1 MSSQAV
7 PIILCGGSGSRLWPL
22 SRLALPKQF
31 LPLVSERTMLQDTV
45 SRLAG
50 VAGLQPP
57 VVVCSLEHRFL
68 VAEQLREIGVAPRA
82 IVLEP
87 VGRNTAPAVA
97 AALLALGE
105 EAADAVAIV
114 LPSDHLIGDIARF
127 HAALAAAI
135 DAARAGRLVTFGVL
149 PDSPHT
155 GYGYIRRAARTA
167 GAVSAPGAVDPVAE
181 FVEKPSLERAK
192 EFLASGEYLWNS
204 GIFVFRA
211 DRYLDELRAQRP
223 EILAAVQQAVAK
235 ATRDLDFLRLD
246 EAAFAACPSDSI
258 DYAVMEHTRAASVVT
273 ADFKWSDV
281 GSWSALWEL
290 GAKDA
295 AGNVT
300 RGDVYLDQARNS
312 YVRAENRL
320 VAAVGVEDLLI
331 VETDDAVLVAHKDH
345 AQDVK
350 QTVEHLKRAQRAEHI
365 SHSRVYRPWG
375 YYEGLDEGSG
385 FQVKRLM
392 VKPGA
397 KISLQ
402 LHRRRAEHWVV
413 VSGRAKVTRDN
424 EEILLGPNQS
434 TYIPLGMRHR
444 LENVG
449 AEPLY
454 VIEVQSGDY
463 LGEDDIERFA
473 DDYKRN

>member
-1 MSSQAV
+1 MSIRVV
-7 PIILCGGSGSRLWPL
+7 PIVLCGGSGSRLWPL

-31 LPLVSERTMLQDTV
+31 LPLVSERSMLQDTV
-45 SRLAG
+45 TRLAG
-50 VAGLQPP
+50 LPQVQAP
-57 VVVCSLEHRFL
+57 VVVCSTEHRFL

-87 VGRNTAPAVA
+87 AGRNTAPAVA
-97 AALLALGE
+97 AALLALGDD
-105 EAADAVAIV
+105 ARDAVALV
-114 LPSDHLIGDIARF
+114 LPSDHRIGDIARF
-127 HAALAAAI
+127 HAAI
-135 DAARAGRLVTFGVL
+135 DAALEAARAARLVTFGVL

-155 GYGYIRRAARTA
+155 GYGYIRRAAATGKA
-167 GAVSAPGAVDPVAE
+167 AVQPVAE
-181 FVEKPSLERAK
+181 FVEKPTLARAQ
-192 EFLASGEYLWNS
+192 EFLASGDYLWNS

-211 DRYLDELRAQRP
+211 DTYLAELGAQRP
-223 EILAAVQQAVAK
+223 AILAAVEQAVALG
-235 ATRDLDFLRLD
+235 ARDLDFLRLD
-246 EAAFAACPSDSI
+246 EAAFAACPADSI
-258 DYAVMEHTRAASVVT
+258 DYAVMEHTRSASVVT
-273 ADFKWSDV
+273 ADFQWSDV
-281 GSWSALWEL
+281 GSWSALWDI

-295 AGNVT
+295 LGNVS
-300 RGDVYLDQARNS
+300 RGDVYLDQASNS
-312 YVRAENRL
+312 YVRAESRL
-320 VAAVGVEDLLI
+320 VAAVGVKDLLI

-350 QTVEHLKRAQRAEHI
+350 QAVEHLKAQQREEHI
-365 SHSRVYRPWG
+365 SHRRVYRPWG
-375 YYEGLDEGSG
+375 YYEGLDEGAG

-413 VSGRAKVTRDN
+413 VSGRAKVTRDA

-449 AEPLY
+449 AEPLF

-473 DDYKRN
+473 DDYRRN